1 MSALASNPVN
11 GVIRSCS
18 FQTIVICV
26 GGGPAGEQKTISGW
40 CLKVFFFFFFF
51 FYFYVKTRASD
62 ILGTCFSREADLSL
76 GWQEAA

>member
-11 GVIRSCS
+11 GVIRSGS

-26 GGGPAGEQKTISGW
+26 GGGPAGEQKTIPGW
-40 CLKVFFFFFFF
+40 CLKVFFVFF